1 MIATLASWR
10 DAAPIIGTMIAG
22 TSALVALIVFN
33 YTRRVNRRRATL
45 DMVLKTFMDDAGRE
59 RYKKFKTLMERDR
72 NPADALDI
80 LAFADPASPVTDDRE
95 ILRAQINEYE
105 LIALGIRRN
114 LFDERMYK
122 LWFQNQF
129 MRDFES
135 LAEFIALVR
144 EKRPSVFCE
153 YVWLYTRWK
162 KAPHPENAPGRFKI
176 AYWALTG
183 NTARLKAFTAAQA
196 D

>member
-1 MIATLASWR
+1 MIDTLASWK
-10 DAAPIIGTMIAG
+10 DAAPIIGAAIAA

-59 RYKKFKTLMERDR
+59 RYKRFKKLMERHRD
-72 NPADALDI
+72 PVDAFDI
-80 LAFADPASPVTDDRE
+80 LLLADPASPVTDERE

-105 LIALGIRRN
+105 LIALGIRRG
-114 LFDERMYK
+114 LFDEGMYK
-122 LWFQNQF
+122 LWFQHQF

-135 LAEFIALVR
+135 LEAFIRLVR
-144 EKRPSVFCE
+144 AKRPSVFCE
-153 YVWLYTRWK
+153 FVWLYTRWK
-162 KAPHPENAPGRFKI
+162 TAPHPENAPGRLRL
-176 AYWALTG
+176 AWWAITD
-183 NTARLKAFTAAQA
+183 NQARLKAFTARSQ